1 MFIAVSIVTLHQVIG
16 LGEIIYVKHL
26 GRDRHSVSMEKTT
39 AISSKASQCNQP
51 ILGRRELRHE
61 KLSYMPKASLR
72 LVVKALEHTLTRV
85 SQPQHI

>member
-1 MFIAVSIVTLHQVIG
+1 MFIAVSVVTLHWVIG

-26 GRDRHSVSMEKTT
+26 GCDRHSVSMKKMT

-61 KLSYMPKASLR
+61 KLSKRRAQNLTSVSRER
-72 LVVKALEHTLTRV
+72 LLNTL
-85 SQPQHI
+85 